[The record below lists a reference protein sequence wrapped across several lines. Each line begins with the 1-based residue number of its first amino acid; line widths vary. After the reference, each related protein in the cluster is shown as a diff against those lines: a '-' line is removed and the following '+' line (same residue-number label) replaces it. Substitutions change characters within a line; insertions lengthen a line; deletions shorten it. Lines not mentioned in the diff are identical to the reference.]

1 MMTLKFVLA
10 PDSFKD
16 SASAIEIC
24 EAMEEGI
31 RRVFPDSNVLH
42 VPMADGGEG
51 STAAIV
57 NATGGQFIKRTVQG
71 PLGEQVEATIGIH
84 GDGETAVIEMATAS
98 GLPLVDPSDRNPY
111 YTTTYGT
118 GELIRYCLDEG
129 MTSIILCIGGSAT
142 NDGGVGMAQALGY
155 QFKDQNGKEIKRGG
169 IYLKDIVSIDSSTV
183 HKDLENCKIRIASD
197 VNNPLTGPEGASA
210 VFGPQ
215 KGATP
220 EMVQEL
226 DAALSN
232 LDRVIQKDLNKSIND
247 IPGAGGAG
255 GLGGGLLAFTNS
267 TLQRGVDLIV
277 EATNLK
283 AKLADADYC
292 FTGEG
297 QIDFQTKYGKTPYGV
312 LQAAKEVDDEIKVIA
327 ICGSVGEGLEELY
340 EVGFDGIFG
349 TIASMADYE
358 TIIRDTKINVA
369 RVSEAVARLIK

>member
-1 MMTLKFVLA
+1 MTLKFVLA
-10 PDSFKD
+10 PDSFKG
-16 SASAIEIC
+16 SASAMEIC

-51 STAAIV
+51 STEAIV
-57 NATGGQFIKRTVQG
+57 NATGGQFIQKTVQG
-71 PLGEQVEATIGIH
+71 PLGEQVEAIIGMH

-98 GLPLVDPSDRNPY
+98 GIQLVNPADRNPY
-111 YTTTYGT
+111 HTTTYGT
-118 GELIRYCLDEG
+118 GELIRHCLDEG
-129 MTSIILCIGGSAT
+129 IKSVILCIGGSAT

-155 QFKDQNGKEIKRGG
+155 QFKDKDDQEIKHGG
-169 IYLKDIVSIDSSTV
+169 IHLKDIVSIDSSNV
-183 HKDLENCKIRIASD
+183 HKDLMNCEIRIASD

-226 DAALSN
+226 DAALAN
-232 LDRVIQKDLNKSIND
+232 LDKIIQEDLNKSVGE
-247 IPGAGGAG
+247 IPGAGAAG
-255 GLGGGLLAFTNS
+255 GLGGGLLAFTNA

-277 EATNLK
+277 DATNLTK
-283 AKLADADYC
+283 KLADADYC

-312 LQAAKEVDDEIKVIA
+312 LQAAKKVNDDIKVMA
-327 ICGSVGEGLEELY
+327 VCGSVGEGLEELY

-349 TIASMADYE
+349 TIASMSDYE
-358 TIIRDTKINVA
+358 TVIKDTTKNVA
-369 RVSEAVARLIK
+369 RVTEAVARLIK

>member
-1 MMTLKFVLA
+1 MTLKFVLA

-24 EAMEEGI
+24 VAMEEGI
-31 RRVFPDSNVLH
+31 RRVFPDSDVLH

-51 STAAIV
+51 STEAIV
-57 NATGGQFIKRTVQG
+57 NATGGKFIQKTVQG

-98 GLPLVDPSDRNPY
+98 GIQLVNPADRNPY
-111 YTTTYGT
+111 HTTTYGT
-118 GELIRYCLDEG
+118 GELIRYCLDQG
-129 MTSIILCIGGSAT
+129 ITSIILCIGGSAT

-155 QFKDQNGKEIKRGG
+155 QFKDKDGHEIKQGG
-169 IYLKDIVSIDSSTV
+169 IHLRDIVSIDSSNA
-183 HKDLENCKIRIASD
+183 HKNLMACEIRIASD
-197 VNNPLTGPEGASA
+197 VNNPLIGPEGASA

-232 LDRVIQKDLNKSIND
+232 LDQIIQKSLNKSVGE
-247 IPGAGGAG
+247 IPGAGAAG
-255 GLGGGLLAFTNS
+255 GLGGGLLAFTNA

-283 AKLADADYC
+283 EKLADADYC

-312 LQAAKEVDDEIKVIA
+312 LEAAKEVDADMTVIA
-327 ICGSVGEGLEELY
+327 VCGSVGDGIEELY
-340 EVGFDGIFG
+340 KIGFDGIFG
-349 TIASMADYE
+349 TIASMTDYE
-358 TIIRDTKINVA
+358 TVIKDTAKNVA